1 MSTSSPLSPALDGA
15 LRSFQNRYGHRVAYY
30 KSRWSAAV
38 PAEARPLVLIH
49 SINAAASAYEMRPLF
64 DHFAASRPTYAL
76 EWPGFGQSQR
86 GKLDYGVRLYTDTLV
101 DFLKFIT
108 NDYPAADLVA
118 LSQSAELA
126 AVVAKDR
133 PSLIHTLTLISP
145 TSLGDAATPRQ
156 ISPLAEKLLTKMP
169 WSRALFRL
177 LSSQASLGYFLQR
190 SFVGPPDKG
199 LLQYCQ
205 ETSHQPGAEYAPW
218 AFLSGRFAV
227 SEVFDRVYA
236 ELRTPTLIL
245 YDKDAY
251 TSFERLGELLLRN
264 PWIRAT
270 RVPRTC
276 GLPQWDS
283 PRLTSAL
290 LTHHLQLLRRLSP
303 QAIHESG
310 WEPSRY
316 RDAQLIH

>member
-15 LRSFQNRYGHRVAYY
+15 LRTFENRYGHRVAYY

-38 PAEARPLVLIH
+38 PADVRPLVLIH

-64 DHFAASRPTYAL
+64 DHFAMSRPTYAL

-86 GKLDYGVRLYTDTLV
+86 GKLDYGVQLYTDTLA
-101 DFLKFIT
+101 DFLMFIT
-108 NDYPAADLVA
+108 NDYPAVDLVA

-126 AVVAKDR
+126 AAVAKDR

-145 TSLGDAATPRQ
+145 TGLGPLAQPPL
-156 ISPLAEKLLTKMP
+156 ISPLVEKLVTRMP
-169 WSRALFRL
+169 WSRPLFHL
-177 LSSQASLGYFLQR
+177 LTSRASISHFLEK
-190 SFVGPPDKG
+190 SFVGPPDQG
-199 LLQYCQ
+199 LLAYCH
-205 ETSHQPGAEYAPW
+205 ETAQKPGAEYAPW
-218 AFLSGRFAV
+218 AFLAGRFAV
-227 SEVFDRVYA
+227 PEVFERVYA

-264 PWIRAT
+264 PWVRTT

-276 GLPQWDS
+276 GLPHWDS
-283 PRLTSAL
+283 PRLTCAL
-290 LTHHLQLLRRLSP
+290 LTHHLQLMRRLSP
-303 QAIHESG
+303 QALHETG
-310 WEPSRY
+310 WEHARY
-316 RDAQLIH
+316 RDAQLAH